1 MNKQQLAERVATQT
15 GTSKAVSTRLIDNF
29 ISIITTALKT
39 GDHVVLSGF
48 GRFDTYQRKSRNGR
62 NPQTGALIKIASRKA
77 ARFVAGVDLR
87 NAIAK
92 KK

>member
-1 MNKQQLAERVATQT
+1 MNKQQLADKLASHT
-15 GTSKAVSTRLIDNF
+15 GASKAASTRLIDSF
-29 ISIITTALKT
+29 VSIVTNTLKA

-48 GRFDTYQRKSRNGR
+48 GRFDTYQRKSRNAR
-62 NPQTGALIKIASRKA
+62 NPRTGALIRVASRKT

-87 NAIAK
+87 NAVAK